1 MCALI
6 GSVLAAGSDTAVD
19 LHSYLIK
26 ALLEHPEQLDL
37 VLKDRN
43 LIQNAISEVLRHQ
56 SSGKTG
62 LARYA
67 TENIVLEGNKIK
79 KHQMIQL
86 ITSTAGRDPEAFED
100 PEKFNI
106 LRNQEN
112 NISFGQGPHYCIGV
126 TLVRS
131 QVEVMFLSLIH
142 I

>member
-1 MCALI
+1 M
-6 GSVLAAGSDTAVD
+6 
-19 LHSYLIK
+19 
-26 ALLEHPEQLDL
+26 
-37 VLKDRN
+37 KDRN

-79 KHQMIQL
+79 ENQMIQL

-131 QVEVMFLSLIH
+131 QVEVMFNEVFSRFPSLELTDDIAYDYFH
-142 I
+142 HNARRMNKFILKTNF